1 MRYDDLQRTSRDRQD
16 KKHKLIQQPK
26 NTNNGEPID
35 LRRNPEP
42 KVQQKICLIT
52 SWGVR

>member
-16 KKHKLIQQPK
+16 KKHKLIQQPN
-26 NTNNGEPID
+26 NTNNGEPMD